1 MPLRK
6 TGDLAFLR
14 LLQIFDSQFP
24 VGAFAHS
31 GGLETYADAGLDLA
45 GLRSLLMNEIELG
58 WGRAD
63 LGAAVVAW
71 REAGGARAG
80 ERLHALALR
89 VEAYKVVPSVRDT
102 SLRLGRRMVSL
113 VSRLY
118 PDLAMPELS
127 RPHYAVVAG
136 AVGRKL
142 DLPRR
147 DLALA
152 FGQSLVM
159 SSLAAATRCMRVSPA
174 QAQALV
180 VDLQPSIVRAVD
192 RIPDGV
198 EPDALFTCMPA
209 LDIRSHQQAFLHTRL
224 FQS

>member
-1 MPLRK
+1 MD
-6 TGDLAFLR
+6 GLATLR

-45 GLRSLLMNEIELG
+45 GLRSLLLNEIELG

-71 REAGGARAG
+71 RETTGPKAS
-80 ERLHALALR
+80 ERLHILALR

-102 SLRLGRRMVSL
+102 SLRLGRRMLSL
-113 VSRLY
+113 VARLY
-118 PDLAMPELS
+118 PELAIPELS
-127 RPHYAVVAG
+127 RPHYAVVTG
-136 AVGRKL
+136 TVGRSL
-142 DLPRR
+142 DLPCRE
-147 DLALA
+147 LALA

-174 QAQALV
+174 QAQALIV
-180 VDLQPSIVRAVD
+180 ELQPWIVRAVD
-192 RIPDGV
+192 RIPEDV
-198 EPDALFTCMPA
+198 APDALYTCTPA